1 MQLGNY
7 VNFCLKAGGANTGET
22 SVEMANC
29 RNFRMLKVK
38 VKVEL
43 RVKVSAAQSTK
54 AQRGSRGKLYL
65 SLPSVLDGVG
75 C

>member
-1 MQLGNY
+1 
-7 VNFCLKAGGANTGET
+7 LKAGGANTGET

-43 RVKVSAAQSTK
+43 RVKVAAAQTTK
-54 AQRGSRGKLYL
+54 AQRGVEVSSIFLY
-65 SLPSVLDGVG
+65 PR